1 MIEKWIIACVVL
13 LFAGLFS
20 YRFAWWRKHVAL
32 NRPRILMY
40 HMVRSHRKGSSHN
53 KLRVRP
59 PEFEKQIAW
68 LTKEGWRFRRMSEL
82 KSMGGDSVKNVFVT
96 FDDGYVDN
104 LEEALPVLK
113 KYKACATLYL
123 VAKRDICL
131 DWPAQRNP
139 DKAGSDLS
147 TEPRLSDSQ
156 VCQLIESGCFE
167 IASHTV
173 THADLTQLSDIE
185 VDRQLMDSRLIL
197 KDKFQI
203 DSSSFCYPFGR
214 YLPGHPEVVRRC
226 GYASAVTTRQG
237 IANLETDSPVELPR
251 IKVSGKEGMFAF
263 RLRMRTGF
271 RGFKK

>member
-1 MIEKWIIACVVL
+1 MIKIWIIACVVL

-20 YRFAWWRKHVAL
+20 YRFAWWRRRVAL

-82 KSMGGDSVKNVFVT
+82 TNLGGNSLKNVFVT

-104 LEEALPVLK
+104 LVEALPILK

-123 VAKRDICL
+123 VAKRNVCL

-139 DKAGSDLS
+139 AKAGSDLS

-167 IASHTV
+167 IGSHTV

-185 VDRQLMDSRLIL
+185 VGRQLMDSRRIL

-203 DSSSFCYPFGR
+203 DPVSFCYPFGR
-214 YLPGHPEVVRRC
+214 YLPSHPEFVRRC
-226 GYASAVTTRQG
+226 GYASAVTTHQG
-237 IANLETDSPVELPR
+237 IANLETVSAVELPR

-263 RLRMRTGF
+263 RLRIRTGF